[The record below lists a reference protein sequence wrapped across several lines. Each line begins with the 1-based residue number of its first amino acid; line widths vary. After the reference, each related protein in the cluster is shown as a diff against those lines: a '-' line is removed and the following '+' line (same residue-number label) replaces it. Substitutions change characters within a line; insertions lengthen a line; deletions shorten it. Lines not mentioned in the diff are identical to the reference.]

1 MANAAL
7 DFLGDFGKSAPAQES
22 QEATPFEPGAAEEAE
37 HGQSLAQVAQKVAA
51 PVCEAVIDTGVPV
64 SASLVD
70 QVAAARARWMTTG
83 ELVGQASWGY
93 TDEAA
98 EIRIERL
105 ARRDMLFA
113 LALRQREELN
123 VLIARQAVAEA
134 DEAAATSKLARYEKL
149 YGAGSSK

>member
-1 MANAAL
+1 MRTA
-7 DFLGDFGKSAPAQES
+7 
-22 QEATPFEPGAAEEAE
+22 
-37 HGQSLAQVAQKVAA
+37 
-51 PVCEAVIDTGVPV
+51 
-64 SASLVD
+64 
-70 QVAAARARWMTTG
+70 
-83 ELVGQASWGY
+83 ELVGKASWGY

-98 EIRIERL
+98 EIRTERL

-113 LALRQREELN
+113 LALRQRDEFN